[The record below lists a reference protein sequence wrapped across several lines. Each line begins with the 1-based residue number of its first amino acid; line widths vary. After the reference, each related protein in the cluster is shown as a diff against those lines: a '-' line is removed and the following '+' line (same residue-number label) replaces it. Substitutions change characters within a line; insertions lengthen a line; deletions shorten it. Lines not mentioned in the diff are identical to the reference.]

1 MFQAEQKTTANHW
14 DKSLS
19 EVFQEQR
26 KSHCGW
32 GRTSQE
38 GAAACD
44 EFRKMVMVVG
54 DVEGEIG
61 ASILNDFYLDSYGK
75 PLKDFKQKHGII
87 CFMT

>member
-1 MFQAEQKTTANHW
+1 M
-14 DKSLS
+14 
-19 EVFQEQR
+19 
-26 KSHCGW
+26 
-32 GRTSQE
+32 SQE

-54 DVEGEIG
+54 DVEGEVG